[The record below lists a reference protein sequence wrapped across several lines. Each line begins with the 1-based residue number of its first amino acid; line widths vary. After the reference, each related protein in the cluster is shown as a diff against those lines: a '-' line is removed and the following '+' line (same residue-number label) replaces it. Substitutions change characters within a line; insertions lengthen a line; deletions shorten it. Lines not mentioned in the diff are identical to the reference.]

1 VVIPNR
7 RRLYLASCFTL
18 ITIALS
24 FAVRGDI
31 LGQLSEQFRLSN
43 EQLGWIAGAAFWG
56 FTLSI
61 FVGGQL
67 CDLVGLGRLLAL
79 AFLGHMSGVLVT
91 IFSQGFWTLWTGT
104 LLIGLANGL
113 VEAAINP
120 LIATVYPEQKTEK
133 LNALH
138 AWFPGGIVIAGLTAV
153 GMTALHVNWQ
163 AKMTIVLAP
172 TIIYGLLLVG
182 QKFPST
188 ERVQHGVTTAEMYR
202 QTLQPKFLIWVF
214 CMLLTASTELG
225 PNQWIPTIL
234 TQTAHL
240 QGILVLAWI
249 NGIMACGRLLAGP
262 VVRFLTPIVLLVV
275 AACLSA
281 FGLLLLSAAHSPAAA
296 FLAATFFAVG
306 ICYFW
311 PTMLGVAAERFPSGG
326 ALLLAVLGGAGNLS
340 VALVLPLM
348 GRIYDQRGP
357 EVALKSVVVLPV
369 ILIVIFTFIWL
380 HDRARGGYKVIRL
393 ASK

>member
-7 RRLYLASCFTL
+7 SRLYLASCFAL
-18 ITIALS
+18 ITIALT
-24 FAVRGDI
+24 FAIRGDI
-31 LGQLSEQFRLSN
+31 LSQLSQHFRLNN

-61 FVGGQL
+61 FIGGQL

-79 AFLGHMSGVLVT
+79 AFLAHMGGVLTT
-91 IFSQGFWTLWTGT
+91 IFAGGFWTLWTGT

-113 VEAAINP
+113 VEAAVNP
-120 LIATVYPEQKTEK
+120 LIATVYPDQKTEK

-138 AWFPGGIVIAGLTAV
+138 AWFPGGIVIAGLAAV
-153 GMTALHVNWQ
+153 GMTALQLNWQ
-163 AKMTIVLAP
+163 VKMTFVLIPAVV
-172 TIIYGLLLVG
+172 YGFLLLG
-182 QKFPST
+182 QKFPPT
-188 ERVQHGVTTAEMYR
+188 ERVQHGVSTVEMYR
-202 QTLQPKFLIWVF
+202 QALQPRFLIWVL

-249 NGIMACGRLLAGP
+249 NGIMAGGRLLAGP
-262 VVRFLTPIVLLVV
+262 VVRLLTPIVLLLV

-281 FGLLLLSAAHSPAAA
+281 LGLLFLSAATSPASA
-296 FLAATFFAVG
+296 FLSATLFAVG

-326 ALLLAVLGGAGNLS
+326 ALLLAILGGAGNLS

-348 GRIYDQRGP
+348 GRVYDQRGP
-357 EVALKSVVVLPV
+357 EVALKSVVALPV
-369 ILIVIFTFIWL
+369 VLIVIFALIWL
-380 HDRARGGYKVIRL
+380 NDRTRGGYKVVRL

>member
-7 RRLYLASCFTL
+7 RRLYLASCFAL

-24 FAVRGDI
+24 FAIRGDI
-31 LGQLSEQFRLSN
+31 LSQLSQHFQLNN
-43 EQLGWIAGAAFWG
+43 EQLGWVAGAAFWG

-61 FVGGQL
+61 FIGGQL
-67 CDLVGLGRLLAL
+67 CDLVGLGRLLML
-79 AFLGHMSGVLVT
+79 AFLGHVVGVLMT
-91 IFSQGFWTLWTGT
+91 IFSQGFWVLWLGT

-113 VEAAINP
+113 VEAAVNP
-120 LIATVYPEQKTEK
+120 LIATVYPEKKTEK

-138 AWFPGGIVIAGLTAV
+138 AWFPGGIVIAGLAAV
-153 GMTALHVNWQ
+153 GMTALNFNWQ
-163 AKMTIVLAP
+163 IKMTLVLVPAF
-172 TIIYGLLLVG
+172 IYGLLLLG
-182 QKFPST
+182 QQFPPT
-188 ERVQHGVTTAEMYR
+188 ERVQHGVSTINMYR
-202 QTLQPKFLIWVF
+202 QALQPRFLIWVF

-262 VVRFLTPIVLLVV
+262 VVRLLTPIALLSL
-275 AACLSA
+275 AACLA
-281 FGLLLLSAAHSPAAA
+281 AAGLLLLSAAASPISA
-296 FLAATFFAVG
+296 FLASTLFAIG

-326 ALLLAVLGGAGNLS
+326 ALLLAILGGAGNLS

-348 GRIYDQRGP
+348 GRIYDQHGP
-357 EVALKSVVVLPV
+357 EVALKSVVVLPLL
-369 ILIVIFTFIWL
+369 LIVIFTLIWL
-380 HDRARGGYKVIRL
+380 NDKARGGYKVISL

>member
-1 VVIPNR
+1 VVISNR
-7 RRLYLASCFTL
+7 SRLYAASCFAL
-18 ITIALS
+18 ITIALT
-24 FAVRGDI
+24 FGIRGDI
-31 LGQLSEQFRLSN
+31 LSQLSQHFQLNN

-61 FVGGQL
+61 FIGGQL

-79 AFLGHMSGVLVT
+79 AFVGHVVGVLTT
-91 IFSQGFWTLWTGT
+91 IFAQGFWTLWTAT
-104 LLIGLANGL
+104 LLIGFANGL
-113 VEAAINP
+113 VEAAANP

-138 AWFPGGIVIAGLTAV
+138 AWFPGGIVIAGVAAV
-153 GMTALHVNWQ
+153 GMTALDLNWQ
-163 AKMTIVLAP
+163 VKMTVVLVPA
-172 TIIYGLLLVG
+172 IIYGLILLG
-182 QKFPST
+182 QKFPPT
-188 ERVQHGVTTAEMYR
+188 ERVQHGVSTAEMYR
-202 QTLQPKFLIWVF
+202 QALQPRFLIWVF

-262 VVRFLTPIVLLVV
+262 VVRLLTPIVLLVG

-281 FGLLLLSAAHSPAAA
+281 LGLLFLSAAASPAAA
-296 FLAATFFAVG
+296 FLAATLFAVG

-326 ALLLAVLGGAGNLS
+326 ALLLAILGGAGNLS

-348 GRIYDQRGP
+348 GRIYDHHGP
-357 EVALKSVVVLPV
+357 EVALKSVVALPLVL
-369 ILIVIFTFIWL
+369 ILIFALIWWN
-380 HDRARGGYKVIRL
+380 DRTRGGYRVVRL

>member
-1 VVIPNR
+1 VVIANR
-7 RRLYLASCFTL
+7 SRLYVASCFALT
-18 ITIALS
+18 TIALT
-24 FAVRGDI
+24 FAIRGDI
-31 LGQLSEQFRLSN
+31 LSQLSEHFQLNN

-79 AFLGHMSGVLVT
+79 AFAGHVVGVLTT
-91 IFSQGFWTLWTGT
+91 IFAQGFWTLWTGT
-104 LLIGLANGL
+104 LLIGFANGL
-113 VEAAINP
+113 VEAAVNP

-138 AWFPGGIVIAGLTAV
+138 AWFPGGIVIAGLAAV
-153 GMTALHVNWQ
+153 GMTALHFNWQ
-163 AKMTIVLAP
+163 VKMTLVLVPA
-172 TIIYGLLLVG
+172 IIYGLLLLG
-182 QKFPST
+182 QKFPPT
-188 ERVQHGVTTAEMYR
+188 ERVQHGVSTAEMYR
-202 QTLQPKFLIWVF
+202 QALQPRFLIWVF

-262 VVRFLTPIVLLVV
+262 VVRLLTPIVLLVG

-281 FGLLLLSAAHSPAAA
+281 LGLFFLSAAASPAAA
-296 FLAATFFAVG
+296 FLAATLFAVG

-326 ALLLAVLGGAGNLS
+326 ALLLAILGGAGNLS

-348 GRIYDQRGP
+348 GRIYDRHGP
-357 EVALKSVVVLPV
+357 EVALKAVVALPLVL
-369 ILIVIFTFIWL
+369 ILIFALIWWN
-380 HDRARGGYKVIRL
+380 DRTRGGYRVVRL

>member
-7 RRLYLASCFTL
+7 RRLYVASCFSL

-24 FAVRGDI
+24 FAIRGDI
-31 LGQLSEQFRLSN
+31 LSQLSQHFQLNN
-43 EQLGWIAGAAFWG
+43 EQLGWVAGAAFWG

-61 FVGGQL
+61 FIGGQL
-67 CDLVGLGRLLAL
+67 CDMVGLGRLLML
-79 AFLGHMSGVLVT
+79 AFLGHVIGVLMT
-91 IFSQGFWTLWTGT
+91 IFSQGFWALWLGT

-113 VEAAINP
+113 VEAAVNP
-120 LIATVYPEQKTEK
+120 LIATVYPDQKTEK

-138 AWFPGGIVIAGLTAV
+138 AWFPGGIVIAGLAAV
-153 GMTALHVNWQ
+153 GMTALNLNWQ
-163 AKMTIVLAP
+163 IKMALVLVPAF
-172 TIIYGLLLVG
+172 IYGALLLG
-182 QKFPST
+182 QQFPAT
-188 ERVQHGVTTAEMYR
+188 ERVQHGVSTSNMYR
-202 QTLQPKFLIWVF
+202 QALQPRFLIWVF

-262 VVRFLTPIVLLVV
+262 VVRLLTPIALLSL
-275 AACLSA
+275 AACLA
-281 FGLLLLSAAHSPAAA
+281 AVGLLLLSAAASPTSA
-296 FLAATFFAVG
+296 FLAATLFAIG

-326 ALLLAVLGGAGNLS
+326 ALLLAILGGAGNLS

-348 GRIYDQRGP
+348 GRIYDEHGP
-357 EVALKSVVVLPV
+357 DVALKSVVVLPLF
-369 ILIVIFTFIWL
+369 LIVIFTLIWL
-380 HDRARGGYKVIRL
+380 NDKTRGGYKVISL